1 MWRKVVSALILL
13 ACASVAIYAAGAGEK
28 KAQGTISYLTWYT
41 QGEETPLLDKFTQ
54 ETGVQVK
61 VEAVDGAKYGEIL
74 KMRMTAGDLP
84 DVITCKQNF
93 VEMLMREGWALDV
106 SAEPAVAL
114 LDKAPAVKE
123 ALTYKG
129 KIYSIPHEAGVGYGH
144 MYYNKILLKKAGIPV
159 PFNPAS
165 LDELESAL
173 DKIAKAGIE
182 PVLFGAKD
190 FWVTGFFTLRYFES
204 AMYGELARR
213 NGGKLIEPNK
223 AYYDGIAKPSDG
235 LSFAF
240 KTLERWKAKGWISSN
255 SLSMTWPD
263 SFAHFAAGN
272 AAIFPQGFWVPGMDE
287 AKKADPAVFDLGCFF
302 MPQKSVD
309 GKQYASGYVD
319 KMLMVNPK
327 SKNLVAARAM
337 FNWMGSEKNL
347 VFYLNGRK
355 AGGFILPLAGLEPQP
370 VFADYSRSLKALK
383 PVVALATFPNV
394 PGDEHTNLGQFSQA
408 VLAGESADK
417 ALQDLDAFYVEHKT
431 EIKVPER

>member
-240 KTLERWKAKGWISSN
+240 KTLERWKAKGWIEQPLDDVARLICPLRGGQRRDLPPGLLGTGHGRGEESRPRGLRSRLLLHAAEERGREAVRLRLRRQDAHGQ
-255 SLSMTWPD
+255 SEVEEPGRGPGHVQLDGQREEPRLLSQR
-263 SFAHFAAGN
+263 
-272 AAIFPQGFWVPGMDE
+272 PQGGRIHPAPG
-287 AKKADPAVFDLGCFF
+287 
-302 MPQKSVD
+302 
-309 GKQYASGYVD
+309 
-319 KMLMVNPK
+319 
-327 SKNLVAARAM
+327 RA
-337 FNWMGSEKNL
+337 
-347 VFYLNGRK
+347 
-355 AGGFILPLAGLEPQP
+355 
-370 VFADYSRSLKALK
+370 
-383 PVVALATFPNV
+383 
-394 PGDEHTNLGQFSQA
+394 
-408 VLAGESADK
+408 
-417 ALQDLDAFYVEHKT
+417 
-431 EIKVPER
+431 